1 MGAASTQRS
10 PQLEHGHLRIAN
22 ELFDAITAHP
32 FKQTTLRVLLAVLRK
47 TYGYG
52 KKEDDLSASQLAA
65 LCGRMSRQHV
75 TTALN
80 ELAALRVIHKRPGL
94 YGCIVGLNKDY
105 AQWLERP
112 VSGQAGAGAELPAA
126 TAAMACGGG
135 VSDVRISLSVPGT
148 AGRPESGQAASPAVG
163 PTTDNLPS
171 NNPDTDAARVASAMP
186 PACQAALQHI
196 DPPPPPVATLP
207 LADGSEFGITPT
219 QAAEWSAAY
228 PSLDL
233 LAELLRMRAWLRARP
248 QNLKTRRG
256 IRTFIVGWLN
266 RSLTPRAAA
275 APRPAR
281 KPAHGSFSDQDYRA
295 GVAAD
300 GSF

>member
-1 MGAASTQRS
+1 MVSIARS

-52 KKEDDLSASQLAA
+52 KKEDDLSASQLAT

-94 YGCIVGLNKDY
+94 YGCVVGVNKDY
-105 AQWLERP
+105 AQWLARP
-112 VSGQAGAGAELPAA
+112 GAGQAEARAAVPA
-126 TAAMACGGG
+126 TGRDGG
-135 VSDVRISLSVPGT
+135 VSEARTSVSVCGT
-148 AGRPESGQAASPAVG
+148 SSRPDSGRVASPAVG

-171 NNPDTDAARVASAMP
+171 NNPDDDAACAASATA

-196 DPPPPPVATLP
+196 DLPPPPVATLP
-207 LADGSEFGITPT
+207 LADGSEFGITAT

-228 PSLDL
+228 PTLDL
-233 LAELLRMRAWLRARP
+233 PAELLRMRAWLQARP

-256 IRTFIVGWLN
+256 IRAFVVSWLN

-275 APRPAR
+275 PGSIR
-281 KPAHGSFSDQDYRA
+281 KTAHGNFADQDYRA